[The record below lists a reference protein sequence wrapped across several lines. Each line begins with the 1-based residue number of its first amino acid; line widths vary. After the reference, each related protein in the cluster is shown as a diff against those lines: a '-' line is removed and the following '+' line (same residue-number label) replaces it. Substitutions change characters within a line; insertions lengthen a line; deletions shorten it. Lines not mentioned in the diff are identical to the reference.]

1 MQAIQI
7 TDLMINRFY
16 KFKRFLTQLGVINAK
31 LGEFTFLMQ
40 HRKMLEEPK
49 ESIGSKLNVSLVSN
63 ILSYIPVNPRY
74 KVIQVN
80 KCFYQGF
87 KESINIYINEILKE
101 VLISKMNIFDLM
113 NKYLPEVFAVNMF
126 SDYFLMLTDMVNND
140 QFFSKEQISD
150 IKKMKIINS
159 QTEKLCK
166 ITLAFINENPDV
178 KVLSTG
184 EVKYLY
190 VDKIKQLANNNT
202 LFKKINQCNVL
213 DIPIKKFLNLY
224 SELDD
229 LFKKKSFDEIK
240 KMNRGLSQLLN
251 WVFIVYEINKI
262 FNPIDFVSSD
272 YILNRFSDED
282 REAITYFIQILLQLK
297 DHFKLKW
304 KFFKSLEIPKHFD
317 FLKEYFNKNNNL
329 KIFQV
334 NSEHQKVVEI
344 YNESKNVSNIY

>member
-1 MQAIQI
+1 
-7 TDLMINRFY
+7 MISRFY
-16 KFKRFLTQLGVINAK
+16 KFKRFLTQLGVINSK
-31 LGEFTFLMQ
+31 LGELAFLMQ
-40 HRKMLEEPK
+40 HKKSIEEPK
-49 ESIGSKLNVSLVSN
+49 ENLASKLDINLVSN
-63 ILSYIPVNPRY
+63 ILSYIPVNSRY

-80 KCFYQGF
+80 RCFYQGF

-101 VLISKMNIFDLM
+101 VVISKMNIYDLM
-113 NKYLPEVFAVNMF
+113 NKYLPEVFRVNMF
-126 SDYFLMLTDMVNND
+126 SDYFMMLTDIVNND

-150 IKKMKIINS
+150 IKKMKITNS

-166 ITLAFINENPDV
+166 ITLAFIDETPEV
-178 KVLSTG
+178 KVLSSG
-184 EVKYLY
+184 EVKHMYI
-190 VDKIKQLANNNT
+190 DKIKQLANNNS
-202 LFKKINQCNVL
+202 LFKKISTCNVL

-240 KMNRGLSQLLN
+240 KMNRGLSQILN
-251 WVFIVYEINKI
+251 WIFVVFEINKI

-304 KFFKSLEIPKHFD
+304 KFFKSLEIPKHFE
-317 FLKEYFNKNNNL
+317 FLRMYFKDVKNRNINL
-329 KIFQV
+329 FQV
-334 NSEHQKVVEI
+334 NVEHQKVVEI
-344 YNESKNVSNIY
+344 YNESKSVRFKIY